1 MKATTYKFH
10 HLLSALAEA
19 EYPKIVHLLQG
30 VLIRVHNDHR
40 KKLQTFAKDIY
51 QRLCLSDL
59 LPYLLTKQVLNNN
72 DVDAVRSTEKT
83 DCRGS
88 AVILLLSILPNRNR
102 DWYKYFLWGLLKSKQ
117 KELAILIDTNM
128 TEKLEQAE
136 EKGTVSKVGNPSLA
150 LSVKA
155 LHEWKLSKELTSI
168 SFNKKLGLRFAYIN

>member
-1 MKATTYKFH
+1 MAQEYTEQVKTLYKKSKTDPIGTIKESFDIICDMKATTYKFH
-10 HLLSALAEA
+10 HLLSALEEA

-51 QRLCLSDL
+51 QRLCLSEL

-88 AVILLLSILPNRNR
+88 AVIPLRKLAHAIYR
-102 DWYKYFLWGLLKSKQ
+102 DFF
-117 KELAILIDTNM
+117 
-128 TEKLEQAE
+128 
-136 EKGTVSKVGNPSLA
+136 
-150 LSVKA
+150 
-155 LHEWKLSKELTSI
+155 
-168 SFNKKLGLRFAYIN
+168 SFKN